1 MAKNGLYPYI
11 LLEHFHKHLLK
22 KAMRDGVQYLMFP
35 GTLHSKAASSASAEA
50 SRSKR
55 AEIF

>member
-1 MAKNGLYPYI
+1 MSFPSYI

-22 KAMRDGVQYLMFP
+22 KAIRDGVQYLMFP